1 MLPESSLTTPEDR
14 DLEDKWRP
22 QQHEPELDSTQL
34 AAAMDELNVTSFTGK
49 FSRVDRTYADPPIP
63 LQNISLISWIPAKGA
78 KPNQSGVYGFAKI
91 RGSYNTGIEADQRA
105 EYLIKNI
112 DSYHKVFHCY
122 TGRPFPLT
130 NSSKYSAETSEV
142 DIRKETTE
150 AVSSDVKAKKLE
162 EEKEMRDM
170 KEREDALIE
179 SSKSEEVDPYDEYI
193 TLKVKKAQLSWTY
206 LEHVKKI
213 KEIKNILIKTKEEI
227 RVLDE
232 QDPEFEKK
240 YYDKYMTARRNTG
253 LSESA
258 EDADS
263 SFMQFLVED
272 ANLPGLDEDLY
283 IPKV

>member
-1 MLPESSLTTPEDR
+1 
-14 DLEDKWRP
+14 
-22 QQHEPELDSTQL
+22 
-34 AAAMDELNVTSFTGK
+34 
-49 FSRVDRTYADPPIP
+49 
-63 LQNISLISWIPAKGA
+63 
-78 KPNQSGVYGFAKI
+78 
-91 RGSYNTGIEADQRA
+91 
-105 EYLIKNI
+105 
-112 DSYHKVFHCY
+112 
-122 TGRPFPLT
+122 
-130 NSSKYSAETSEV
+130 
-142 DIRKETTE
+142 
-150 AVSSDVKAKKLE
+150 
-162 EEKEMRDM
+162 M